1 MIGTGVAFEQ
11 EVIVVWEGVGGEGSG
26 SDGVLVGVEE
36 DSGVVVVAGAAVG
49 VEGED
54 VGSGDCGCH
63 SCFGFFGEWFV
74 GYVAHADFGMFVL

>member
-1 MIGTGVAFEQ
+1 
-11 EVIVVWEGVGGEGSG
+11 
-26 SDGVLVGVEE
+26 
-36 DSGVVVVAGAAVG
+36 